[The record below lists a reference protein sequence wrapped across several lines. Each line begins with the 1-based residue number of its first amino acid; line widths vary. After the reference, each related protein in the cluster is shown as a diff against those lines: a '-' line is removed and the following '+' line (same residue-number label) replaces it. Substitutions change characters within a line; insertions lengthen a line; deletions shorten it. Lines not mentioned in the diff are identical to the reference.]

1 MTFEDLQQ
9 FITVYEAKSVSSAAA
24 TLNMSQSALSKR
36 LKAMQEELG
45 TKLILTANRQHLSI
59 TETGERFYRFAQRE
73 VATFGQ
79 LKSEIRSY
87 EALHRGTLRLDMI
100 PITSQYGLTVA
111 LKSFIKHYPDINV
124 QLTEQPG
131 DAVLTRL
138 QRGEI
143 DLGILRDMQTQ
154 QLEPAQYVCQTIATD
169 ELKVVMAHNH
179 PLAQRQSVNVQDLAG
194 YDVVLLGA
202 GSGVYELVTD
212 RYQEAELIPNIRLTT
227 MHAETLLSLI
237 QTNNWVT
244 FLFDK
249 TAQAFIDDKFAT
261 CGFDEPVVSQLQVA
275 YRKNQLSR
283 VAAQFVTEAL
293 GL

>member
-45 TKLILTANRQHLSI
+45 TKLILTANRQHLTI

-73 VATFGQ
+73 TATYEQ

-100 PITSQYGLTVA
+100 PIASQYGLTVA

-169 ELKVVMAHNH
+169 ELKVVMAHDH
-179 PLAQRQSVNVQDLAG
+179 PLAQRQSVNVRDLAG

-202 GSGVYELVTD
+202 GSGVYELVTA
-212 RYQEAELIPNIRLTT
+212 RYHEVELIPNIRLTT

-249 TAQAFIDDKFAT
+249 TAQAFIDDRFAT

>member
-45 TKLILTANRQHLSI
+45 TKLILTANRQHLTI

-73 VATFGQ
+73 TATYEQ

-100 PITSQYGLTVA
+100 PIASQYGLTVA

-169 ELKVVMAHNH
+169 ELKVVMAHDH
-179 PLAQRQSVNVQDLAG
+179 PLAQRQSVNVRDLAG

-202 GSGVYELVTD
+202 GSGVYELVTA
-212 RYQEAELIPNIRLTT
+212 RYHEAELIPNIRLTT

-249 TAQAFIDDKFAT
+249 TAQAFIDDRFAT

>member
-9 FITVYEAKSVSSAAA
+9 FIAVYEAKSVSSAAA
-24 TLNMSQSALSKR
+24 ALHMSQSALSKR

-45 TKLILTANRQHLSI
+45 TKLVLTANRQHLAI

-73 VATFGQ
+73 VTTFGQ

-87 EALHRGTLRLDMI
+87 EALHRGILRLDMI
-100 PITSQYGLTVA
+100 PITSQYGLTMA
-111 LKSFIKHYPDINV
+111 LKSFIQHYPDINV

-169 ELKVVMAHNH
+169 ELKVVMAHDH
-179 PLAQRQSVNVQDLAG
+179 PLAQRQSVNVRDLAG

-202 GSGVYELVTD
+202 GSGVYELVTA
-212 RYQEAELIPNIRLTT
+212 RYHEAELIPNIRLTT

-249 TAQAFIDDKFAT
+249 TAQAFIDDRFAT